1 MIRRNREKRKPVNT
15 QYPKYSVPNGIEI
28 SSGGGLFSL
37 AALVEGVD
45 VHVHCEIEGHPVKTL
60 QHNFGTR
67 ISICDIKSLEPDTD
81 AKGLDFFMGGPPCQ
95 PWSRARAMAISDKAI
110 GPDDERNLWMHMTRL
125 IERLQ
130 PRVVLLENVAG
141 LLDKQFY
148 EYLGRPNERIPGSW
162 WEEVEDLGYRG
173 AIYNLFAPDY
183 GTPQARRRVWQVL
196 WPKGA
201 PWGRALSQPPPP
213 THYDPRKGR
222 PPGSRMFPWPTA
234 YSRLQGGCGQG
245 YGLVTCR
252 YLNNYD
258 NVCNGCV
265 NGESFKLAENEEGGK
280 KLEPEQVA
288 KAMEMIKGRTRI
300 AKYHKPVDAGG
311 LLTRKLSEG
320 DDELT
325 GVYLS
330 RTVTGDFKKS
340 PRQRTATIEG
350 QGRMNLACPVDE
362 DANRLRE
369 ITVREAA
376 KLQDV
381 PSWYAFKGSRTG
393 KAGQYHQ
400 VGNGIPLNMGR
411 AVIRHA
417 LKALRPGQPS
427 PRPGTMAARANSQ
440 EDYTGLWAF
449 GVGESPCKSVVPIS
463 DSLLASKGYTER
475 KGREAARRTF
485 SGGDPNV
492 ERRLIDTLVV
502 ALDELALDDAFVT
515 PGEEWVLSEFAHI
528 LPRFTQRGG
537 DYGVPDEEDI
547 AAALRKSKSWNKI
560 RGQEAWVAE

>member
-1 MIRRNREKRKPVNT
+1 MKRRNREQRKAVNT
-15 QYPKYSVPNGIEI
+15 QYPTYPVPNGIEI

-45 VHVHCEIEGHPVKTL
+45 VKIHCEYAKHPVATL
-60 QHNFGTR
+60 QHNFGER
-67 ISICDIKSLEPDTD
+67 ISVCDIRTLEPATES
-81 AKGLDFFMGGPPCQ
+81 KGLDFFMGGPPCQ
-95 PWSRARAMAISDKAI
+95 PWSRARTLASSDKPL
-110 GPDDERNLWMHMTRL
+110 GPDDERNLWVHMTRL
-125 IERLQ
+125 IDRLR
-130 PRVVLLENVAG
+130 PRIVLLENVGG
-141 LLDKQFY
+141 LLDKKFRD
-148 EYLGRPNERIPGSW
+148 YLGRPNERIPGSW
-162 WEEVEDLGYRG
+162 WEEVENLGYRG
-173 AIYNLFAPDY
+173 TIYDLFAPDY

-245 YGLVTCR
+245 YGLVNCR

-265 NGESFKLAENEEGGK
+265 NGESFKLADNEEGGGA
-280 KLEPEQVA
+280 KLTPAQAA
-288 KAMEMIKGRTRI
+288 KAMEIVDGRTRLDKY
-300 AKYHKPVDAGG
+300 AKPADAGG
-311 LLTRKLSEG
+311 VLYRPLRESDQTV
-320 DDELT
+320 T
-325 GVYLS
+325 GVYVS
-330 RTVTGDFKKS
+330 RTLTKDLAKQPGT
-340 PRQRTATIEG
+340 RTATLEG
-350 QGRMNLACPVDE
+350 RGRMDLSCPVDE
-362 DANRLRE
+362 DAARLRQL
-369 ITVREAA
+369 TVREAA
-376 KLQDV
+376 KLQDI
-381 PSWYAFKGSRTG
+381 PSWYSFKGSVTS
-393 KAGQYHQ
+393 QFQQ
-400 VGNGIPLNMGR
+400 VGNGIPMNMGR

-427 PRPGTMAARANSQ
+427 PRPGTMAARADSQ
-440 EDYTGLWAF
+440 EDYTGLWAY
-449 GVGESPCKSVVPIS
+449 GVGESPCQSVVPIS
-463 DSLLASKGYTER
+463 DAALAAKGYTER

-492 ERRLIDTLVV
+492 ERRLIDALVS

-528 LPRFTQRGG
+528 LPRFTQQGG

-547 AAALRKSKSWNKI
+547 AAALRKAKSWRKI